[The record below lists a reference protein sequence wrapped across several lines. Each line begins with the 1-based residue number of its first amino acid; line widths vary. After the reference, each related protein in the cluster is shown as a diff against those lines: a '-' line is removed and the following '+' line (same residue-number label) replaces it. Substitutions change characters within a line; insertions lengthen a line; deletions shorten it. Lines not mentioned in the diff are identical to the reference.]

1 MITAQIDFSARLGI
15 ARDQGQRPTC
25 LVFAGSDLNAAS
37 KGVGHLSTEFL
48 CHHAAKLSG
57 DWQPGR
63 GFQMEHVLGAVR
75 APGQPLETFYPYQH
89 DSHEAPLTEPAGEF
103 ELHASPSVRRQD
115 MTTAEVVNVLTGGKP
130 VGLVVQV
137 CQALMTPKEGIIDFD
152 PLVLPDQYH
161 AVVGVGVG
169 VDSDTGEGHVLLRNS
184 WGESWG
190 IAGHAWMSVA
200 LLDIL
205 LVESFL
211 I

>member
-1 MITAQIDFSARLGI
+1 MITTEIDLSARLGV

-25 LVFAGSDLNAAS
+25 LVFAGSDLNAAA

-48 CHHAAKLSG
+48 CHHAAKLTG

-63 GFQMEHVLGAVR
+63 GFQMDHVLSAVR
-75 APGQPLETFYPYQH
+75 APGQPLEILYPYQQ
-89 DSHEAPLTEPAGEF
+89 DSHDAPLTEPTGEF
-103 ELHASPSVRRQD
+103 KLYTSPSARRQD
-115 MTTAEVVNVLTGGKP
+115 MTTAEVVKHLYGGKH

-137 CQALMTPKEGIIDFD
+137 CQALMVPKNGVIDFD

-161 AVVGVGVG
+161 AVIGVGVG
-169 VDSDTGEGHVLLRNS
+169 RSSDTGEGHVLLRNS
-184 WGESWG
+184 WSESWG
-190 IAGHAWMSVA
+190 LAGHAWMPTA

-205 LVESFL
+205 LVEGFL